1 MIMAVDQDRKAHIE
15 EQAQAAL
22 AEGLAELSV
31 VEVIERALVDSGALH
46 FEEAQEV
53 ADGVAIYLKRSGKLS

>member
-1 MIMAVDQDRKAHIE
+1 MAVDQDRKAPIE

-31 VEVIERALVDSGALH
+31 VEVIARALVDSGALY

-53 ADGVAIYLKRSGKLS
+53 ADGVAIYLERAGKLS

>member
-1 MIMAVDQDRKAHIE
+1 MAVDQDRKAYIE

-31 VEVIERALVDSGALH
+31 VEVIERALVDSGSLY

-53 ADGVAIYLKRSGKLS
+53 ADGVAIYLERAGKLS